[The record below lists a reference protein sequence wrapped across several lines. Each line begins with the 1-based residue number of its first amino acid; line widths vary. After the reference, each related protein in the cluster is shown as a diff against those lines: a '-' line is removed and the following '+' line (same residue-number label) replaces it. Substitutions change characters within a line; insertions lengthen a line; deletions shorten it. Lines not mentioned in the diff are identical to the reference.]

1 MSMPVSRC
9 SSYHVNGTLFF
20 GFLVLSFANAFLG
33 HRHVSL
39 MFAASRSAS
48 KQLESFTEE
57 GVNPRGPA
65 PPRSLATQTP

>member
-1 MSMPVSRC
+1 
-9 SSYHVNGTLFF
+9 
-20 GFLVLSFANAFLG
+20 
-33 HRHVSL
+33 

-65 PPRSLATQTP
+65 HRDHLQLRHPNMCQDGI